1 MRRSAKRFSAIPK
14 RRGRAL
20 QGDNA
25 KARTAYQDFLA
36 AWKAADP
43 HIPVL
48 IAAKSEH

>member
-1 MRRSAKRFSAIPK
+1 VELFDRLLGLA
-14 RRGRAL
+14 RAFAM

-36 AWKAADP
+36 AGRLPTPD
-43 HIPVL
+43 IPVL